1 MSQQVRRELE
11 YIPAKL
17 EVVEHVTYVYSC
29 RNCEGNGVNTP
40 VITASTP
47 KAVLP
52 GSLVSPSLVSRV
64 MTQKYGQGLPL
75 YRQEQQFQSFG
86 IDFSRQNLANWM
98 IHGAEDWLSIIYNR
112 MHDYLLKQ
120 DIIHADESTLQV
132 LHEEG
137 RTASQKSYM
146 WLYMTGHLGPQ
157 IVLYDYR
164 TTRANKHPMKFLS
177 GYKGYLH
184 TDGYAGY
191 NNIPNVTIVGCFAQA
206 RRKFADA
213 LKAVTDKTS
222 NSALASKEGLDYCNK
237 LFTIER
243 NLADLTPEDRYKK
256 RLELS
261 KPVLEAFL
269 SWLKLTSKQTLPK
282 SALGGAIDYCLNQWE
297 KLEAFLIDGR
307 LELSNNRAERAIKP
321 FIIGRKN
328 WLFANTARGAT
339 ASAIIYSII
348 ETAKLNNL
356 NPFYY
361 LTYLFEQLPNMG
373 TKDTA
378 QLDAL
383 LPWSASLPD
392 ECRNPKK

>member
-261 KPVLEAFL
+261 KPVLEAF
-269 SWLKLTSKQTLPK
+269 SS
-282 SALGGAIDYCLNQWE
+282 
-297 KLEAFLIDGR
+297 
-307 LELSNNRAERAIKP
+307 
-321 FIIGRKN
+321 
-328 WLFANTARGAT
+328 
-339 ASAIIYSII
+339 
-348 ETAKLNNL
+348 
-356 NPFYY
+356 
-361 LTYLFEQLPNMG
+361 
-373 TKDTA
+373 
-378 QLDAL
+378 
-383 LPWSASLPD
+383 
-392 ECRNPKK
+392 

>member
-1 MSQQVRRELE
+1 
-11 YIPAKL
+11 
-17 EVVEHVTYVYSC
+17 
-29 RNCEGNGVNTP
+29 
-40 VITASTP
+40 
-47 KAVLP
+47 
-52 GSLVSPSLVSRV
+52 
-64 MTQKYGQGLPL
+64 
-75 YRQEQQFQSFG
+75 
-86 IDFSRQNLANWM
+86 M
-98 IHGAEDWLSIIYNR
+98 IIEPR
-112 MHDYLLKQ
+112 
-120 DIIHADESTLQV
+120 
-132 LHEEG
+132 
-137 RTASQKSYM
+137 
-146 WLYMTGHLGPQ
+146 
-157 IVLYDYR
+157 
-164 TTRANKHPMKFLS
+164 KFLS

-191 NNIPNVTIVGCFAQA
+191 NNIPNVTIIGCFAHA

-261 KPVLEAFL
+261 KPVLEAFSSQL
-269 SWLKLTSKQTLPK
+269 RLTSKQTLPK